1 VPGEP
6 FVRLL
11 FINQHYPPDAGA
23 TGRLLAQ
30 LAEELVRRGH
40 EVAVLTGR
48 PTYAEARGAAAPA
61 EETRGG
67 VRVRRLPIQPRFA
80 NPVGRVL
87 HYLSFGTSLLI
98 GGARVPR
105 PDVIL
110 ALSSTPFF
118 GGVAAL
124 ALARLKRCR
133 FVYCVQDLYPEI
145 AVALGVLRSSL
156 LAEVAARLERV
167 AWRGAE
173 QVVVIGRD
181 LLPAAQRRGVSP
193 ERITVIPNW
202 ADLERILPVDRN
214 ASRRELGV
222 SETGFLVLYAGNFGH
237 SQDLETVLAAARL
250 VASRAAGN
258 VRFLLVGG
266 GIRAAEVQR
275 AAAAVPHV
283 DFLPHQPD
291 EKLARVLGTAD
302 LSLVSLRKGLTHTCV
317 PSKIYSI
324 LASGRPVGAVL
335 DADSEIARIVA
346 EGDCGF
352 RVDPGDAEGLAREIL
367 RLAADGAEA
376 GRLGRNAREYGE
388 RTTGLARAADQ
399 YERLFAAVVGGS
411 GLSRR

>member
-1 VPGEP
+1 
-6 FVRLL
+6 L

-30 LAEELVRRGH
+30 LAEEFVRRGH
-40 EVAVLTGR
+40 EVTVLTGR
-48 PTYAEARGAAAPA
+48 PTYAEARGAAAPRS
-61 EETRGG
+61 EMRHG
-67 VRVRRLPIQPRFA
+67 VQVRRLPIQPRFA
-80 NPVGRVL
+80 NPLGRVL
-87 HYLSFGTSLLI
+87 HYLSFGASLLT

-105 PDVIL
+105 PGVIL

-124 ALARLKRCR
+124 VLARLKRCR

-156 LAEVAARLERV
+156 LEKVATRLERV
-167 AWRGAE
+167 AWRGAD

-181 LLPAAQRRGVSP
+181 LEPAAERRGVP
-193 ERITVIPNW
+193 PGRITVIPNW
-202 ADLERILPVDRN
+202 ADLDRIVPVDAN

-222 SETGFLVLYAGNFGH
+222 SEEGFVALYAGNFGH
-237 SQDLETVLAAARL
+237 SQDLETVLAAARI
-250 VASRAAGN
+250 VASRADKD

-275 AAAAVPHV
+275 SAAAVPNV

-291 EKLARVLGTAD
+291 EKLAQVLGTAD
-302 LSLVSLRKGLTHTCV
+302 LSLVSLKKDLTRYCV

-324 LASGRPVGAVL
+324 LASGRPVGAAV
-335 DADSEIARIVA
+335 DAESEIARIVA

-376 GRLGRNAREYGE
+376 SRLGRNAREYGE

-399 YERLFAAVVGGS
+399 YERLFAEVATGS
-411 GLSRR
+411 ELSPC